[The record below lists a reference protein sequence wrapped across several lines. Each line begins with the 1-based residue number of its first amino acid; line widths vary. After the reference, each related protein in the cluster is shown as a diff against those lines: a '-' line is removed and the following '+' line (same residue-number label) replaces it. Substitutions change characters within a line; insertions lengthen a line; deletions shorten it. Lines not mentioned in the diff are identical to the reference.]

1 MKLTTKYK
9 GFSMIEIKDGK
20 TCLLWDDL
28 WNGGVPKLQF
38 PELYSFT
45 KKKSIT
51 IQEAKELSQLHTIFH
66 LPLSEE
72 AFAQYENL
80 LDNLN
85 NLATTDSKDIWR
97 YIWGSNHF
105 SSRKVYKH
113 LRGHMPEHPIF
124 GWLWKSSF

>member
-1 MKLTTKYK
+1 
-9 GFSMIEIKDGK
+9 MIEIKDGK

-45 KKKSIT
+45 EKKSIT

-80 LDNLN
+80 LDNL
-85 NLATTDSKDIWR
+85 ATTDSKD
-97 YIWGSNHF
+97 
-105 SSRKVYKH
+105 V
-113 LRGHMPEHPIF
+113 
-124 GWLWKSSF
+124 